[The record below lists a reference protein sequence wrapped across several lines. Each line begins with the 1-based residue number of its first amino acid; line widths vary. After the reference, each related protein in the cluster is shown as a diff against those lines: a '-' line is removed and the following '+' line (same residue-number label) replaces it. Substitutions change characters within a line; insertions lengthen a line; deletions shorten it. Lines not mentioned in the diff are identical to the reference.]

1 MQTNLGTRR
10 RILRGAAAAAAVVVV
25 VAACGSDNDAPIA
38 LDDGDIDVE
47 VTELEGTVDSA
58 VDGVVEEA
66 DSSAADL
73 AERLREN
80 GLESAAGIV
89 DQIDVAELVGDGEFT
104 FFAPSDEAFTSL
116 TTDQMAE
123 LLTDPGQI
131 LETLRNHTLG
141 TTRTAADLSTMDSV
155 DTRAGQSLP
164 ITIDGDVVMVG
175 GIGVVTTDITV
186 GGGVVHVVDGFIL
199 PS

>member
-1 MQTNLGTRR
+1 MQTKLGTRR

-25 VAACGSDNDAPIA
+25 VAGCGSDNDAPIA
-38 LDDGDIDVE
+38 VDDGDIDVE
-47 VTELEGTVDSA
+47 VTELEGAVDSA

-66 DSSAADL
+66 DSSSADL

-155 DTRAGQSLP
+155 DTRAGLSLP